1 MSDGDMPARRTDEAA
16 DHALADGLV
25 LASCDADGILRLTL
39 NAPGSRNALSEAM
52 MAAIAAA
59 LEDAASDDAVRVIVL
74 AANGPVFC
82 AGHNLKE
89 MTAARTAP
97 ENAGDRGRAYFTRV
111 LTQCSALMASIP
123 AHPKPVIAEVAGTAT
138 AAGCQLVASC
148 DLAIAAE
155 GAQFATPG
163 VHIGLFCSTP
173 MVALS
178 RNVAAK
184 HAMEMLLT
192 GDPCSAPRAAEIGLI
207 NHAVP
212 ASELSEAV
220 MEMARRIASKS
231 TATVAF
237 GKPAFYQQAER
248 SLVEA
253 YEYAAAVMVDNML
266 ANDAEEGIAAFIEK
280 RPPRWTDS

>member
-1 MSDGDMPARRTDEAA
+1 MGDGNPAVQATGED
-16 DHALADGLV
+16 LV
-25 LASCDADGILRLTL
+25 LADRNEDGVLRLTL
-39 NAPGSRNALSEAM
+39 NAPRSRNALSESM
-52 MAAIAAA
+52 MTA
-59 LEDAASDDAVRVIVL
+59 LSSALQDAAKDPAVRVIVL

-89 MTAARTAP
+89 LTAARGAP
-97 ENAGDRGRAYFTRV
+97 ENAADRGRAYFTRI
-111 LTQCSALMASIP
+111 LNQCSALMASIP

-148 DLAIAAE
+148 DLALAADS
-155 GAQFATPG
+155 ASFATPG

-178 RNVAAK
+178 RNVTRK

-192 GDPCSAPRAAEIGLI
+192 GDPCPAPRAAEIALI
-207 NHAVP
+207 YRAVP
-212 ASELSEAV
+212 AEELSDAV
-220 MEMARRIASKS
+220 METARCIASKS

-237 GKPAFYQQAER
+237 GKPAFYRQAE
-248 SLVEA
+248 LPLGEA
-253 YEYAAAVMVDNML
+253 YDYAAAVMVENML
-266 ANDAEEGIAAFIEK
+266 ARDAEEGISAFIEK